1 MIWIIGLSAL
11 IGNTFVII
19 WRLFA
24 RSGQRGKHQSLAQQ
38 DRAYVQSV
46 LITNLAISDG
56 LMGIYMLIIASA
68 DANYRGRYAFYA
80 EEWQTSGTCK
90 FAGFLSVLS
99 SEASVFFIT
108 IISLDRCSCIIFPMS
123 HATLKPKSAGVA
135 SGLAWCLAFI
145 FSIIPLFAFNDE
157 YYGRS
162 PVCLALP
169 LTDTRPAG
177 WAYSVALFLFVN
189 LAAFI
194 VIVICYSG
202 IFIAVKKSRRNVGAG
217 KNRSEELHLATRMA
231 LLIFTDF
238 FCWMPI
244 IIMGLLEF
252 TGQEMIPSETYVW
265 TAVFVLPLNSA
276 LNPYLYTIAT
286 REMRKYTTKA
296 SRGDK
301 TVFTKTPLKSMGM
314 YIFIYKG

>member
-1 MIWIIGLSAL
+1 MI
-11 IGNTFVII
+11 V

-24 RSGQRGKHQSLAQQ
+24 RSGQKGRHRSLAQQ

-68 DANYRGRYAFYA
+68 DANYRGKYAFYA
-80 EEWQTSGTCK
+80 EAWQTSGTCK

-108 IISLDRCSCIIFPMS
+108 IISLDRFSCIAFPLS
-123 HATLKPKSAGVA
+123 DVTLKPKSAGVA
-135 SGLAWCLAFI
+135 SGLAWGLAFL
-145 FSIIPLFAFNDE
+145 FSLIPLFAFDDD

-194 VIVICYSG
+194 VIVFCYGAIFMTVNRSG
-202 IFIAVKKSRRNVGAG
+202 KNVGGG
-217 KNRSEELHLATRMA
+217 KNRSEELHLAVRMS

-244 IIMGLLEF
+244 IIMGLLAL
-252 TGQEMIPSETYVW
+252 TDKTTIPTETYVW

-286 REMRKYTTKA
+286 REMRKHTNKKA
-296 SRGDK
+296 NRGDK

-314 YIFIYKG
+314 YIFLLHGWWNAPA